1 MTRKSRSLLLTALLT
16 VTVVALADRGRAD
29 DAAAFYAGKTLNT
42 VIGFSAGGGYDL
54 YARLLDR
61 YMGKYIPGNPTLVPQ
76 NMPGAGSLKAAK
88 YLFDVAPKDGT
99 AFGIFSRSL
108 PLGPVVGLA
117 GADFDA
123 RKFNWLGSMA
133 KDVTLCVTSESS
145 GIKTWDDALNKDF
158 TLGGEGRGS
167 DPDIFANVLKNV
179 FHAKARLIT
188 GYPGTADIFLAIQ
201 RGELSG
207 FCGVSYSS
215 VLGRWND
222 QLQRGEIH
230 IIVQG
235 GLEKDPALPNVPNM
249 LDFAS
254 DARQKTLMRL
264 ILAPQ
269 AMARPFAAP
278 PGTPPERLDPI
289 KTAFAAALRD
299 PDLLDEA
306 KKLQVNIEF
315 MQPAEIASLLE
326 ELYQAPPDLAAE
338 AARDSGL

>member
-1 MTRKSRSLLLTALLT
+1 M
-16 VTVVALADRGRAD
+16 
-29 DAAAFYAGKTLNT
+29 
-42 VIGFSAGGGYDL
+42 IGFSAGGGYDL

-133 KDVTLCVTSESS
+133 KDVTLCVTSDRS

-222 QLQRGEIH
+222 QLQKGEIH

-235 GLEKDPALPNVPNM
+235 GLEKDPALPDVPNM

-315 MQPAEIASLLE
+315 MQPAEIASLLA